1 MKQREPIMYYYFEEM
16 PIKEI
21 ARLLNITESTVKT
34 RLTRG
39 KELLKNK
46 LVEVEWEVLLNE

>member
-1 MKQREPIMYYYFEEM
+1 MYYYFEEM